1 MSAINVAFNLA
12 GGANAVIPVDR
23 WANPQYTIQLDSG
36 TTILVE
42 GTLQRINR
50 GETPDWNTMFGNT
63 LASPDVRVALTAVAP
78 GLAMVAQGPVE
89 AIRITATDAC
99 VGRVMQTG
107 GGGL

>member
-1 MSAINVAFNLA
+1 MSAINVPFDLA
-12 GGANAVIPVDR
+12 DGITLVIPVDR
-23 WANPQYTIQLDSG
+23 WGNPQYTVQLDTG

-42 GTLQRINR
+42 GTLQRVNR

-63 LASPDVRVALTAVAP
+63 LASPDARVALTAVAP
-78 GLAMVAQGPVE
+78 GLAMVALGPVE